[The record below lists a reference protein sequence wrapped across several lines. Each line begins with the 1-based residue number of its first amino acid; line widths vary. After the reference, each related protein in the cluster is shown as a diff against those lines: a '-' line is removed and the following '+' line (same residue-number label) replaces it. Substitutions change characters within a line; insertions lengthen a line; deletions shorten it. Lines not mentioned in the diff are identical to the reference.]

1 MIYAHVYVIVK
12 LMYFRFPGRED
23 AKLKF
28 RFLKVF
34 VVFIC
39 KAACTGL

>member
-1 MIYAHVYVIVK
+1 MICVYVYMIFK

-28 RFLKVF
+28 RLLKVF
-34 VVFIC
+34 VVFMR
-39 KAACTGL
+39 LHVHM

>member
-1 MIYAHVYVIVK
+1 MISVYAYVTFK

-28 RFLKVF
+28 RLLKVF
-34 VVFIC
+34 VVFM
-39 KAACTGL
+39 